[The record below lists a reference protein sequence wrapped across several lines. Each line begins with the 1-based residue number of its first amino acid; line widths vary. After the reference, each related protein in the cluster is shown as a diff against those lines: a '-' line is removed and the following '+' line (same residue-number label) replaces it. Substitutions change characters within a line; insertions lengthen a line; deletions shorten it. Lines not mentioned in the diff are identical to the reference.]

1 MEPNNR
7 GQVKHTDH
15 ENKNDSTRVDFSDQ
29 ELEMM
34 AEQLLVG
41 LETESKAVESQ
52 KYKFDLDKAVQE
64 AVETKTIL
72 ACDLKDLYDRSPD
85 DRREILGKLYRKG
98 VAFEDVE
105 FGLYG
110 NEKELI
116 SVPIDAFLAL
126 NYQLK
131 ELTLQK
137 HDPYEV
143 YISHI
148 AKIPLLTPEEEV
160 ECSRRLFSAES
171 ESAILQLFE
180 SNLYIVP
187 IVAWFHSKKSKKG
200 TDRMEMIRVGNE
212 ALLKAIATFDYTKG
226 YRFETHAICVI
237 DSEFKRKKL

>member
-1 MEPNNR
+1 MKSNNSE
-7 GQVKHTDH
+7 QTKQTCPEAEDNCAPF
-15 ENKNDSTRVDFSDQ
+15 EFSDQ

-34 AEQLLVG
+34 AEQLIDG
-41 LETESKAVESQ
+41 LEAERKAVESP
-52 KYKFDLDKAVQE
+52 KYKSDLERAIHE

-72 ACDLKDLYDRSPD
+72 ACDLKDLYNCSPD
-85 DRREILGKLYRKG
+85 ERRAILGKLYRKG
-98 VAFEDVE
+98 VAFDDVE
-105 FGLYG
+105 YGLYG
-110 NEKELI
+110 HEKELV

-143 YISHI
+143 YIRHI
-148 AKIPLLTPEEEV
+148 AMIPLLTPEEEV
-160 ECSRRLFSAES
+160 DCAQRLFSSEN
-171 ESAILQLFE
+171 ESAVLQLFE

-187 IVAWFHSKKSKKG
+187 IVAWFHSRQSKKE
-200 TDRMEMIRVGNE
+200 TNRMEMIRVGNE

-237 DSEFKRKKL
+237 DSEFKRQNL